1 MLAEPRAGDFAIWLI
16 ALALYVFDAAR
27 LLSPR
32 ELLVVEAGG
41 GRLASVFSAHPFT
54 LTGRVLAFAPL
65 VLPHRG
71 AFVAPW
77 GRPWADGRT
86 LAATLAALA
95 ELRGVLRA
103 PRILAAWAFGLL
115 FVAGPVLTL
124 LLGADAAVLYVGA
137 VLYPTV
143 LVAIGVLW
151 WRRRA
156 WRLTR
161 GHAAVLSVEI
171 LVCPA
176 FLPNLVRKITTAHP
190 LPGDGAQIVLA
201 AAADEVKAEFL
212 VRLASRTEEL
222 INEAADDED
231 GQARLRAWLTTV
243 QAAR

>member
-1 MLAEPRAGDFAIWLI
+1 MLVEPRSADFAIWLI
-16 ALALYVFDAAR
+16 ALALYVFDAAK

-32 ELLVVEAGG
+32 ELLLVEAGR

-71 AFVAPW
+71 AFVAGW
-77 GRPWADGRT
+77 GRAWTDDRT

-95 ELRGVLRA
+95 ELRATLRPARVLA
-103 PRILAAWAFGLL
+103 VWGFALL
-115 FVAGPVLTL
+115 FVIGPGLTF
-124 LLGADAAVLYVGA
+124 LLGPDSAVLYVGA

-143 LVAIGVLW
+143 FVAIGVLW

-156 WRLTR
+156 LGLTR
-161 GHAAVLSVEI
+161 GHAAMVSVEI

-176 FLPNLVRKITTAHP
+176 FLPNLVRKITTAHAVE
-190 LPGDGAQIVLA
+190 GDGAQIVLA
-201 AAADEVKAEFL
+201 AAGAGVKAEFL
-212 VRLASRTEEL
+212 ARLASRTEEL
-222 INEAADDED
+222 INEAGDDEG
-231 GQARLRAWLTTV
+231 GQAQLRAYLTTV